1 MRNGPEQ
8 GQSLQYSVFA
18 ISYAEKKKPMALTK
32 WLLWFSNSIIVLI
45 DDNTYF
51 L

>member
-8 GQSLQYSVFA
+8 GQSLQYSLFE
-18 ISYAEKKKPMALTK
+18 ISYAEKKTWPWLTK

-45 DDNTYF
+45 DDSTYF